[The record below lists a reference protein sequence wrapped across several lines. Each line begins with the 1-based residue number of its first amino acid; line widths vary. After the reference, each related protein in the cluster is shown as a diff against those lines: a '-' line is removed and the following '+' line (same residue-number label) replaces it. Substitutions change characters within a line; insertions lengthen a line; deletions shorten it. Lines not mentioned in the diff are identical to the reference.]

1 MVNNMTDLTAHDA
14 APAWQTRD
22 HLDDPVIGELRNRF
36 GPDAFTVQ
44 PTRTGVPVVWVKR
57 EQLLEVGDF
66 LKKLPKPYVMLF
78 ARDGAGRVSLNA
90 IAKEAGVTPAMLH
103 YYFSSRDAL
112 VTQLIE
118 ERFMPLRNH
127 ISRIFV
133 DHPQDPVLA
142 LTMMVETLAHMAEKN
157 AWFAPLW
164 MQEIIGE
171 MPILR
176 QHMDARFGEERFQVM
191 LETVRRWQLEGKINP
206 ALSPE
211 LLFTTV
217 ISLVLVP
224 FSRIHSDPRLQAV
237 NRQTIISHA
246 LALMGHGVGG

>member
-1 MVNNMTDLTAHDA
+1 MTAQKDQDTPRRPGRPRGKKPGTA
-14 APAWQTRD
+14 
-22 HLDDPVIGELRNRF
+22 N
-36 GPDAFTVQ
+36 
-44 PTRTGVPVVWVKR
+44 R
-57 EQLLEVGDF
+57 EQLMDIALT
-66 LKKLPKPYVMLF
+66 LF
-78 ARDGAGRVSLNA
+78 ARDGAARVSLNA

-171 MPILR
+171 
-176 QHMDARFGEERFQVM
+176 ERFQVM
-191 LETVRRWQLEGKINP
+191 LEAVRRWQREGKINP

-237 NRQTIISHA
+237 DRQTIVSHA